1 MESLGYRG
9 LVVVVSGADAVREA
23 LMRALEARRWV
34 VLALDDGAELFD
46 FFDLLLESPRH
57 RVPRL
62 IIDDAAV
69 PGPDVLDT
77 CAEAR
82 RQGLDVPFLVLA
94 DEVSE
99 AMKTRA
105 SQLGRVSFA
114 PRSTDA
120 ETLNA
125 SL

>member
-1 MESLGYRG
+1 M
-9 LVVVVSGADAVREA
+9 VSGSDAVREA

-62 IIDDAAV
+62 IIADAAV

>member
-9 LVVVVSGADAVREA
+9 LVVVVSEADAVRES
-23 LMRALEARRWV
+23 LTRALEARRWV

-46 FFDLLLESPRH
+46 FFDILLESPRH

-62 IIDDAAV
+62 IIADAAV

-82 RQGLDVPFLVLA
+82 RHGLDVPFLVLA
-94 DEVSE
+94 DEASE

-114 PRSTDA
+114 PRSSDA
-120 ETLNA
+120 AALNA